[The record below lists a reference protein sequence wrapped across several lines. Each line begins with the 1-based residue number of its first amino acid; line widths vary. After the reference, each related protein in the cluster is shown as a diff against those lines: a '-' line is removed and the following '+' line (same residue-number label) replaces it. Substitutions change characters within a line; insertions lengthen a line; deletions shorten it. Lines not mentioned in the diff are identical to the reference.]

1 MVQDESIEEDVNIYE
16 IDCIRFVI
24 GKDEEKEVAY
34 LEIDYI
40 DDWAGK
46 EFVITAG
53 F

>member
-1 MVQDESIEEDVNIYE
+1 MVQDESMEEDVNIYE
-16 IDCIRFVI
+16 IEGIKFAI
-24 GKDEEKEVAY
+24 GKDEEKEVAT